1 MKQTVYLIALT
12 TTCSLLIAGQGSASK
27 HSVEPHTPPH
37 TSSKGSDG
45 AKGNDSPKAPDA
57 PAAEPEVGAK
67 VIQYGDK
74 DIVRLKT
81 KLRYTTLIVLPKT
94 EQILDFACGD
104 KDLWVVNGNQ
114 NFAYVK
120 PAKTGAQTNL
130 NLVTASCN
138 IYSFALIKVSE
149 SSDATPDLKVF
160 VEPKEESMISAA
172 SASPRFVS
180 AQEVE
185 DYKQQVAIAKEETR
199 QAKEA
204 CQAAIDAGIT
214 KFLANMRF
222 PYRFE
227 AGKKPFFV
235 RAMYQDDKF
244 TYIQARPEET
254 PALYEVLD
262 GKPNLINFD
271 YRNGVY
277 IAEKILDQ
285 GYLAIEKKKLNFT
298 REQ

>member
-1 MKQTVYLIALT
+1 
-12 TTCSLLIAGQGSASK
+12 
-27 HSVEPHTPPH
+27 
-37 TSSKGSDG
+37 
-45 AKGNDSPKAPDA
+45 
-57 PAAEPEVGAK
+57 

-81 KLRYTTLIVLPKT
+81 KLRYTTLIVLPKS
-94 EQILDFACGD
+94 EQILDFTCGD
-104 KDLWVVNGNQ
+104 KELWVVNGNQ

-120 PAKTGAQTNL
+120 PAKAGAQTNL
-130 NLVTASCN
+130 NLVTASGN
-138 IYSFALIKVSE
+138 IYSFALIEVSE
-149 SSDATPDLKVF
+149 LPDATPDLKVF
-160 VEPKEESMISAA
+160 IEPKEESMVSAA

-199 QAKEA
+199 QAKQA
-204 CQAAIDAGIT
+204 CQAAIDTGIG

-254 PALYEVLD
+254 PTLYELAD

-277 IAEKILDQ
+277 VTEKVLDR
-285 GYLAIEKKKLNFT
+285 GYLVIGKKRLDFT